1 MVPAA
6 NVATNGPCTTVL
18 ALAPPP
24 TLVPLPSLDFYV
36 GHVAAM
42 LDASFGVS
50 STSTMMD

>member
-1 MVPAA
+1 MPPA

-18 ALAPPP
+18 PLAPPP
-24 TLVPLPSLDFYV
+24 ALAPLPSLDFYA

-42 LDASFGVS
+42 LDESFGMS